1 MASNQRALIL
11 AFALFIFSFV
21 VYIPSIKSEFVWDDV
36 ETVERSYYNLK
47 NSELISAL
55 IPDLKKNKA
64 LLYYRP
70 LIYTSY
76 YIDYSM
82 FLY

>member
-21 VYIPSIKSEFVWDDV
+21 VYIPSIKSDFVWDDV
-36 ETVERSYYNLK
+36 ETIERSYYNLK

-55 IPDLKKNKA
+55 IPYKKNKA
-64 LLYYRP
+64 LLYYKP